1 MNYSY
6 FVMVGCEVFCR
17 GLARFFIFV
26 LLAMAGGCKLLDKD
40 ANYIAEEQVWGK
52 IVKEAPGY
60 GLEPTFVY
68 AVCHAESSLDANAES
83 SVAKGM
89 MQLTEAAWSDVTKL
103 HYRQAFEWETNV
115 EVGMLYLQRLKGM
128 LERQAL
134 FSYPRLA
141 ASYRYGYGALRKEK
155 FMVSRLKTPI
165 NRIYRKLFAGNL
177 KPVEPPQL

>member
-1 MNYSY
+1 
-6 FVMVGCEVFCR
+6 MVGCGILQKVTRLCLVL
-17 GLARFFIFV
+17 GVLISTSSCKFF
-26 LLAMAGGCKLLDKD
+26 DRD
-40 ANYIAEEQVWGK
+40 ANYISKVKVWKK
-52 IVKEAPGY
+52 IRSEAPKL
-60 GLEPTFVY
+60 GLEPSFVF
-68 AVCHAESSLDANAES
+68 AICHAESSLNANAES

-128 LERQAL
+128 LESQAL

>member
-1 MNYSY
+1 MRTILPKSRC
-6 FVMVGCEVFCR
+6 GE
-17 GLARFFIFV
+17 
-26 LLAMAGGCKLLDKD
+26 
-40 ANYIAEEQVWGK
+40 K

-128 LERQAL
+128 LESQAL